1 MHVRRGYSFRLMPDA
16 LQAAQLR
23 RRIGTCRAVYNV
35 ALVQRAQFWRAFK
48 RIEDAHISFASQC
61 EELTAL
67 RAEFDWIEAR
77 PITPQQQALRDLQSA
92 YKNFFTGK
100 AQ

>member
-1 MHVRRGYSFRLMPDA
+1 
-16 LQAAQLR
+16 LR

-67 RAEFDWIEAR
+67 RARIRLDRGPPDHAAAAGAAR
-77 PITPQQQALRDLQSA
+77 PAERLQELLHWKGAVTSAKSVEELRRSREA
-92 YKNFFTGK
+92 
-100 AQ
+100 ARA